1 MQKAVDYIKEILNKP
16 EKDPGFGWFSAIKTS
31 LKNQSSAHDIS
42 NILTYVSEPG
52 IRLSVNNCSQG
63 TVKLSGRRMYSA
75 AQKDIQAGDA
85 VLHPCLVTK
94 FIKEKLIP
102 VLWVYNGSF
111 GDWYICFNFSTEEYI
126 GATYTSDAVAE
137 RLKYNTSDLPD
148 LISRVDS
155 GDMEVQNWGINDFIK
170 NNT

>member
-1 MQKAVDYIKEILNKP
+1 MQNAVDYIKDILNKP
-16 EKDPGFGWFSAIKTS
+16 EKDPGFGWFSAIRTS

-42 NILTYVSEPG
+42 NILTYVSDPG

-75 AQKDIQAGDA
+75 AQKDIQAGDS

-94 FIKEKLIP
+94 FLKEKLIP

-111 GDWYICFNFSTEEYI
+111 GDWYICFDYDTEEYV
-126 GATYTSDAVAE
+126 GATYTSETVA
-137 RLKYNTSDLPD
+137 RRRNYHTGDLLE
-148 LISRVDS
+148 LIKRVDS
-155 GDMEVQNWGINDFIK
+155 GDGEVRNWGIDEFIK
-170 NNT
+170 SNV